1 MKVELFQDDDAGC
14 PYENMEQASELLCF
28 EPMHRDGW
36 GKQFPVDEDRPL
48 RALHRWLLLFGGYAV
63 AIPFTFQDYG
73 SGGCRASLVGLDSDR
88 AAGFLVV
95 SQETVAREWE
105 DHPEHGTDV
114 ERAEKCARAE
124 FATWAAWLEGD
135 VAGFVVDRGG
145 PDEDSCWGFYGPDA
159 EKYAG
164 EEARAAAESA
174 AFDRAKREATLRRF
188 LLDPDIDPSSIR
200 WPSWHIDRM
209 LEAGQEVGAT
219 FRYYGGGTEKLRE
232 RTGEKVRVLRRL
244 RPTEADYEVGPM
256 YRVRFDEDGLTTAV
270 FESELTY
277 THAAE
282 REAVAA

>member
-1 MKVELFQDDDAGC
+1 MEPFESFEHWGVKVELFQDDDAGD
-14 PYENMEQASELLCF
+14 PYEDMDQASELLCF

-114 ERAEKCARAE
+114 EQAEKCARGE

-164 EEARAAAESA
+164 EEARA
-174 AFDRAKREATLRRF
+174 
-188 LLDPDIDPSSIR
+188 
-200 WPSWHIDRM
+200 
-209 LEAGQEVGAT
+209 
-219 FRYYGGGTEKLRE
+219 
-232 RTGEKVRVLRRL
+232 
-244 RPTEADYEVGPM
+244 
-256 YRVRFDEDGLTTAV
+256 
-270 FESELTY
+270 
-277 THAAE
+277 
-282 REAVAA
+282 